1 MTAIA
6 LTVDCEDPDALAQFW
21 MTALHYV
28 PEPPPRGHETWES
41 WLAAMGVPRS
51 EWDDGSSISDPE
63 GTGPAL
69 YFQRVPEPKTVK
81 NRLHL
86 DLDVAAR
93 GDSIA
98 ARTADVEA
106 EVVRLVAVGAAVI
119 KRVSD
124 HDHFHV
130 TMGDP
135 EGNEFDLR

>member
-69 YFQRVPEPKTVK
+69 YGPPGMNVG
-81 NRLHL
+81 RL
-86 DLDVAAR
+86 R
-93 GDSIA
+93 
-98 ARTADVEA
+98 
-106 EVVRLVAVGAAVI
+106 
-119 KRVSD
+119 
-124 HDHFHV
+124 
-130 TMGDP
+130 DP
-135 EGNEFDLR
+135 RS